1 MRGFIV
7 APGSSRCRGVIAVV
21 LVGLMAWGLVS
32 CGGAFFA
39 TGFQPGFQPKNTI
52 FTVAGFVSVIQF
64 TTIFD
69 GRGAVISVTIV
80 TFEDD
85 FGGFSTVTFCGTLN
99 QLFLDEFTVVDF
111 TQGPACATPLNITV
125 TV

>member
-7 APGSSRCRGVIAVV
+7 APGSCRCRGVIAVV
-21 LVGLMAWGLVS
+21 LVGLMAWGLVG
-32 CGGAFFA
+32 CGGSFFT
-39 TGFQPGFQPKNTI
+39 TGFQPKHTI

-99 QLFLDEFTVVDF
+99 QFFLDEFTVVDF
-111 TQGPACATPLNITV
+111 TQGPACATPLNVTV